1 MASTLTVMSGPIPG
15 LVFELS
21 ETEVNTVGR
30 GTGCTIV
37 LKNDSKVS
45 RSHAAIGRTKDR
57 FAVVDMNS
65 ANGCF
70 VNGQRVKKA
79 FLEDGDAVLIGQY
92 MMRFF
97 LDREAMARYAVESPN
112 ACLACRREITPDEIH
127 TGLYAK
133 SGTGYYCLRCI
144 DETNI
149 IGCTLGGFHI
159 LEELGKGSVGRVYRA
174 RQLSE
179 DRTVALK
186 IVHRELV
193 AQPKVMKMFVREA
206 RAGRGVQHPNVVC
219 IYDVGNLYKIFFLAM
234 EYVDGESLIR
244 ILNREGPCSMEKAAD
259 IGGQIC
265 SGLAYLHS
273 RGIIHRDVKPENVL
287 INKVGEAKLADL
299 GLAKNVGGSASGSST
314 LGGKMLG
321 TPSYMSPE
329 QIRDARKVD
338 FRTDVYAF
346 GATLYR
352 MVTGKPPF
360 AKGPPLEVAKQVL
373 TEEPEPAE
381 KVNLMLDPEIAQI
394 IKKAMKK
401 DPNMRFQSFEEIL
414 ALLRGGEVARS

>member
-1 MASTLTVMSGPIPG
+1 
-15 LVFELS
+15 
-21 ETEVNTVGR
+21 
-30 GTGCTIV
+30 
-37 LKNDSKVS
+37 
-45 RSHAAIGRTKDR
+45 
-57 FAVVDMNS
+57 
-65 ANGCF
+65 
-70 VNGQRVKKA
+70 
-79 FLEDGDAVLIGQY
+79 
-92 MMRFF
+92 
-97 LDREAMARYAVESPN
+97 
-112 ACLACRREITPDEIH
+112 
-127 TGLYAK
+127 
-133 SGTGYYCLRCI
+133 
-144 DETNI
+144 
-149 IGCTLGGFHI
+149 
-159 LEELGKGSVGRVYRA
+159 
-174 RQLSE
+174 
-179 DRTVALK
+179 
-186 IVHRELV
+186 
-193 AQPKVMKMFVREA
+193 
-206 RAGRGVQHPNVVC
+206 
-219 IYDVGNLYKIFFLAM
+219 
-234 EYVDGESLIR
+234 
-244 ILNREGPCSMEKAAD
+244 MEKAAD

>member
-1 MASTLTVMSGPIPG
+1 MSGPIPG

-21 ETEVNTVGR
+21 ETEVNTIGR
-30 GTGCTIV
+30 GTGCTII
-37 LKNDSKVS
+37 LKNDTKAS

-65 ANGCF
+65 ANGVF

-79 FLEDGDAVLIGQY
+79 FLEDGDSLLIGQY
-92 MMRFF
+92 MMRFV
-97 LDREAMARYAVESPN
+97 LDREAMARYAVESAN
-112 ACLACRREITPDEIH
+112 ACLACRREITQDEIH
-127 TGLYAK
+127 TGLFAESA
-133 SGTGYYCLRCI
+133 SGHYCLRCV
-144 DETNI
+144 DETSI
-149 IGCTLGGFHI
+149 IGCTLGGFQV

-174 RQLSE
+174 RELAA

-206 RAGRGVQHPNVVC
+206 RAGRGTEHPNVVC

-234 EYVDGESLIR
+234 EFVHGESLIR
-244 ILNREGPCSMEKAAD
+244 ILNREGPCSAD
-259 IGGQIC
+259 RAIELSEQIC
-265 SGLAYLHS
+265 AGLAYLHS

-287 INKVGEAKLADL
+287 ITKAGQAKLADL

-321 TPSYMSPE
+321 TPAYMSPE

-338 FRTDVYAF
+338 FRSDVYSF
-346 GATLYR
+346 GATFYR
-352 MVTGKPPF
+352 MVAGKPPYP
-360 AKGPPLEVAKQVL
+360 KGPPLEVAKQVL
-373 TEEPEPAE
+373 TEEPEPIDE
-381 KVNLMLDPEIAQI
+381 VNLTVLPQMTEVIQ
-394 IKKAMKK
+394 KAMDK
-401 DPNMRFQSFEEIL
+401 DPDRRYQSVEELL
-414 ALLRGGEVARS
+414 AIVRGLTVAS